1 MKFVGFWTSYLEL
14 CRHSLVWFKD
24 YWLLSIIFTIL
35 GMVMVIFVPSYVS
48 NYINYKKLSKIGN
61 SNNTDKN

>member
-35 GMVMVIFVPSYVS
+35 GTVMVIFVPSYVS